1 MSADPTAIREAHQH
15 ALAAFLETAR
25 AVEPVAWE
33 RARDAESWSPAQV
46 AEHVRLAY
54 VVVGAPLTGGTGL
67 RVRTPWWLRPFLR
80 WRFLGG
86 ILDSARFPRSRA
98 PRELR
103 PGPGPFEREATLRA
117 IESAAAELERN
128 AIAHWDDARA
138 AVTHHVF
145 GALGAADGLRL
156 ATAHTVHHTRQLRAL
171 AGP

>member
-1 MSADPTAIREAHQH
+1 MNADPASLRETHQR
-15 ALAAFLETAR
+15 ALAEFLAAAR
-25 AVEPVAWE
+25 AVDAARWE
-33 RARDAESWSPAQV
+33 RTSPPGDWSPAQV

-103 PGPGPFEREATLRA
+103 PGPGPFDREATLRA
-117 IESAAAELERN
+117 IESAAAELERT
-128 AIAHWDDARA
+128 IVAHWHDRRA

-145 GALGAADGLRL
+145 GSLGPADGLRL
-156 ATAHTVHHTRQLRAL
+156 ATAHTVHHTRQLRTLTAT
-171 AGP
+171 

>member
-1 MSADPTAIREAHQH
+1 MRADSAAICATHQQ
-15 ALAAFLETAR
+15 ALAEFLESAR
-25 AVEPVAWE
+25 AVDSASWE
-33 RARDAESWSPAQV
+33 RARDAETWSPAQI
-46 AEHVRLAY
+46 AEHVRLSY

-67 RVRTPWWLRPFLR
+67 RVRSPWWLRPFLR

-103 PGPGPFEREATLRA
+103 PGPGPFDRDATLRA
-117 IESAAAELERN
+117 IASAAEELERN
-128 AIAHWDDARA
+128 AVARWSDARA

-145 GALGAADGLRL
+145 GALGPADGLRL

-171 AGP
+171 AGR

>member
-1 MSADPTAIREAHQH
+1 MRADPATIRASHQS
-15 ALAAFLETAR
+15 ALTEFFATAR
-25 AVEPVAWE
+25 AVEPAAWE
-33 RARDAESWSPAQV
+33 RVRDAETWSPAQI

-54 VVVGAPLTGGTGL
+54 VVVGAPLTGGKGL

-103 PGPGPFEREATLRA
+103 PGPGPFERDATLRA
-117 IESAAAELERN
+117 IEIAATELERN
-128 AIAHWDDARA
+128 AVAQWDDSRA

-145 GALGAADGLRL
+145 GNLDAADGLRL
-156 ATAHTVHHTRQLRAL
+156 ATAHTVHHTRQLRTL
-171 AGP
+171 TDT

>member
-1 MSADPTAIREAHQH
+1 MRADPSAIRAAHQR
-15 ALAAFLETAR
+15 ALADFLESAR
-25 AVEPVAWE
+25 AVDPAAWE
-33 RARDAESWSPAQV
+33 RARDADSWSPAQV

-117 IESAAAELERN
+117 IGSAAADLERD
-128 AIAHWDDARA
+128 AIAHWSDARA

-145 GALGAADGLRL
+145 GALSAADGLRL

-171 AGP
+171 AGL

>member
-1 MSADPTAIREAHQH
+1 MRAGPSATCETRQR
-15 ALAAFLETAR
+15 ALAEFLRCAR
-25 AVEPVAWE
+25 AVEPSAWD
-33 RARDAESWSPAQV
+33 RARDAEAWSPAQI

-103 PGPGPFEREATLRA
+103 PGPGPFDREETLRA

-128 AIAHWDDARA
+128 AVTRWNDARA

-145 GALGAADGLRL
+145 GNLDAADGLRL
-156 ATAHTVHHTRQLRAL
+156 ATAHTVHHTRQLRTIAEL
-171 AGP
+171 